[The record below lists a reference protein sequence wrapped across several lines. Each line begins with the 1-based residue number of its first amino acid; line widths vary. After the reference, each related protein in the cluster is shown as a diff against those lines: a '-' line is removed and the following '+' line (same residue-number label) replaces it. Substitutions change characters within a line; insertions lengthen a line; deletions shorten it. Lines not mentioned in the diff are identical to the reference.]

1 MKYITKS
8 LFHWLLSVAVV
19 IFSLLLLQWTFSQR
33 SFSVQEIK
41 PQDGVLDIRNVN
53 ASDEV
58 WNVANNW
65 DFYPDALY
73 TSQDFASGAVEE
85 KADEDVSASDF
96 SHGTYRLRILAEP
109 NQYYTICSFSM
120 DYATRVYVNG
130 SEIAAFGNAADT
142 ISEFVPRVGYM
153 TIPLFSGESGEI
165 EIIYQYGNFVH
176 RQGGAIQPTY
186 LSSPQ
191 TIEEFKATNDLISLT
206 ISGGLL
212 LLTLYFL
219 LNAAICRKANFLC
232 LAFCCLLMALRD
244 QNFFVIHLLPPEASW
259 YFTYR
264 VFIIIVML
272 MPVSILLLLKCLYAK
287 ATKHWPLYVYLVVA
301 AVAAILISVLP
312 TQDVVLISTSVYY
325 ISIPYLLYLIFGII
339 RHYIRQRRLDVIDAL
354 VLCGFAV
361 LLSSLT
367 TEALLTGHNVE
378 VTRYGTAAYGM
389 LGFVFLNAAAIN
401 LQIQKREA
409 ALIESRSHGKML
421 EQINRLNMDFLH
433 KIAHELK
440 TPLTVI
446 SGYAQLT
453 GMQLATDHINDETP
467 ENLKTIQQEAQRLAD
482 MVTRLMEYSYG
493 RTNELSFSRIIVPE
507 LLDNVRAI
515 ASPVC
520 LKNQNVVKIVAD
532 SCGDVHGNFEMLLQ
546 IFINLIVN
554 ASKNTHNGTITIHAS
569 DQEKENFVLF
579 KVEDTGSGISPEA
592 LPHIFE
598 QGFSASGSSG
608 LGLTIC
614 QEAVEAHG
622 GKIWVEHTGPEGTVF
637 AFTVRKEEE
646 S

>member
-8 LFHWLLSVAVV
+8 PFQWLLSVAVV
-19 IFSLLLLQWTFSQR
+19 IFSLLFLQEIFSQR
-33 SFSVQEIK
+33 SVLVQEISPK
-41 PQDGVLDIRNVN
+41 NGVLDIRNLDVS
-53 ASDEV
+53 SDV
-58 WNVANNW
+58 LNVVNNW
-65 DFYPDALY
+65 DFYPNALY
-73 TSQDFASGAVEE
+73 TSQDFASGNVEE
-85 KADEDVSASDF
+85 KAEEEVSASDF
-96 SHGTYRLRILAEP
+96 SYGTYRLRILAHP

-130 SEIAAFGNAADT
+130 SQIALFGNVADT
-142 ISEFVPRVGYM
+142 RSDFIPRVGYM
-153 TIPLFSGESGEI
+153 TIPLFSGENGEI

-191 TIEEFKATNDLISLT
+191 AIEEFKDANNLVSLT

-219 LNAAICRKANFLC
+219 LNAAISRKANFLC

-244 QNFFVIHLLPPEASW
+244 QNFFVIHLLPPDASW
-259 YFTYR
+259 YLTYR

-287 ATKHWPLYVYLVVA
+287 ATKQWPLYVYLALA
-301 AVAAILISVLP
+301 AVAAILICVLP
-312 TQDVVLISTSVYY
+312 TQDVVLVSTSMYY
-325 ISIPYLLYLIFGII
+325 ASIPYLLYLIFGVI
-339 RHYIRQRRLDVIDAL
+339 RHYIRQRRLNIVDAL

-361 LLSSLT
+361 LLSSLL
-367 TEALLTGHNVE
+367 TEALLTGHSVE

-389 LGFVFLNAAAIN
+389 LGFVFLNAAAID

-409 ALIESRSHGKML
+409 ALIESRSHSKML
-421 EQINRLNMDFLH
+421 EQMNRLNMDFLH
-433 KIAHELK
+433 KVSHELK

-453 GMQLATDHINDETP
+453 GIQLTTDRINNETP
-467 ENLKTIQQEAQRLAD
+467 ENLKIIQQEAQRLAD
-482 MVTRLMEYSYG
+482 MVTRLLEYSYG
-493 RTNELSFSRIIVPE
+493 RKSEFSFDRIIVPE

-515 ASPVC
+515 ASPIC
-520 LKNQNVVKIVAD
+520 LKNQNTVKLTAD
-532 SCGDVHGNFEMLLQ
+532 PCADIHGNFEMLLQ

-554 ASKNTHNGTITIHAS
+554 ANKNTHNGTITIHACE
-569 DQEKENFVLF
+569 QEQEPFVLF

-592 LPHIFE
+592 LPHIFK

-614 QEAVEAHG
+614 QEAVQAHG
-622 GKIWVEHTGPEGTVF
+622 GKIWVERTGPEGTIF
-637 AFTVRKEEE
+637 AFTVRKEGNL
-646 S
+646 